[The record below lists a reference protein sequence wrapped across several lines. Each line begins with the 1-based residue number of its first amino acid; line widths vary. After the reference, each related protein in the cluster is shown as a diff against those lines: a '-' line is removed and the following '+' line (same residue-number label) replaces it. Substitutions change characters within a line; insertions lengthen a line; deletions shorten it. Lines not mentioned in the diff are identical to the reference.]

1 MRGAAS
7 SAPTD
12 ARLWPTTDCASVP
25 EMRFRSS
32 KLVLSAFCPA
42 LLLSFTVAQAQEA
55 PLKRTFTIGA
65 SVTYRIRM
73 NVRSEITGQRT
84 EKIGE
89 VTYAVPLARSAECR
103 VSWRATQRILEAAA
117 DGGARVEE
125 SLDNFEISEADTASD
140 RSPSGEADKE
150 AAELARA
157 LRETLAGWG
166 VPRIFRYRQH
176 TGGQLFDLPT
186 EGGPLL
192 GEQGAPVLTLWL
204 LRALRPAAVLPAR
217 PLRIGDRWQEP
228 RAIALKDWTDV
239 HAVESG
245 EWLDSPRNPDAVVRL
260 HQEQQISGRAA
271 PAQGEGALELHFH
284 AESLHTVSLQDGGLL
299 AATRSGVHEL
309 THVLGPVAGLPEPP
323 RFRATLSAQV
333 EIEECDDP
341 MCPTPR
347 P

>member
-1 MRGAAS
+1 M
-7 SAPTD
+7 
-12 ARLWPTTDCASVP
+12 
-25 EMRFRSS
+25 
-32 KLVLSAFCPA
+32 K
-42 LLLSFTVAQAQEA
+42 
-55 PLKRTFTIGA
+55 I
-65 SVTYRIRM
+65 
-73 NVRSEITGQRT
+73 RSEITGQRT

-89 VTYAVPLARSAECR
+89 VTYAVPLTRSAECR
-103 VSWRATQRILEAAA
+103 VSWRATQRVLETPADGQALVEETLDGFEVAEAETTSDRNTPGEMDKDAA
-117 DGGARVEE
+117 D
-125 SLDNFEISEADTASD
+125 
-140 RSPSGEADKE
+140 
-150 AAELARA
+150 LARA
-157 LRETLAGWG
+157 LHEMLAEWG
-166 VPRIFRYRQH
+166 VPRTLRYHQNSS
-176 TGGQLFDLPT
+176 GQLLDLSSG
-186 EGGPLL
+186 GGPQL

-204 LRALRPAAVLPAR
+204 LRALRPAAALPAR

-284 AESLHTVSLQDGGLL
+284 AESLHTISLQDGGLL

-333 EIEECDDP
+333 EIEECDDAS
-341 MCPTPR
+341 CSTPR